1 MDGGR
6 EVFMKRELRGPL
18 LIGAATVVLAAC
30 AASAPTRPAGTTAAS
45 TTTTTTTAA
54 GATAAAGTGPALAA
68 YKRVVRN
75 GQTLYC
81 KKEIPTGTRFVEETC
96 LTQAQMDAQSKN
108 AQNFTDDVHGMAVL
122 PPTSPNVR

>member
-1 MDGGR
+1 
-6 EVFMKRELRGPL
+6 MKRKRCGSLP
-18 LIGAATVVLAAC
+18 IGAATLALAAC
-30 AASAPTRPAGTTAAS
+30 AAKAPTQPVATTVASATTA
-45 TTTTTTTAA
+45 TA
-54 GATAAAGTGPALAA
+54 GATATASTGPALAA